1 MMGEKSKNNFI
12 GNTSPNVDAKKN
24 RKLYEAFYKCAK
36 QELIASAISVGLGGL
51 GTALAKTAIAG
62 MLGIDISLQKIPTT
76 TNRDDYA
83 LFSESQGRI
92 LVTIN
97 PKNKTA
103 FERQLKGT
111 AFAQIGKVTK
121 KTDFI
126 VKGLNNKPII
136 KTSIQKLL
144 NSYKKRFKDY

>member
-1 MMGEKSKNNFI
+1 
-12 GNTSPNVDAKKN
+12 
-24 RKLYEAFYKCAK
+24 
-36 QELIASAISVGLGGL
+36 
-51 GTALAKTAIAG
+51 

-121 KTDFI
+121 KN
-126 VKGLNNKPII
+126 GLYC
-136 KTSIQKLL
+136 Q
-144 NSYKKRFKDY
+144 RFKQ